1 MRRHSTSCV
10 FVQGLALLA
19 VLVLLGPLGTAA
31 DAAPIIA
38 DLGNPTGY
46 TIKEVNNAGGII
58 VFDKLFTDFTV
69 VSTNSVG
76 AAAPDENAIKVTG
89 VYINNAVV
97 KGEWGLKFNGGWSA
111 GKNMVADSTITFQV
125 SIIEPYRTQGWVIVD
140 NTLWMDAYGW
150 AGNGFVSISENVF
163 SADPRL
169 GPAPQLVSPPKL
181 VHASAIFEDPVDQ
194 RDLTAHVQDLWVV
207 KDVIANGSVTPGDF
221 AHLSQ
226 FYNTFSQVPE
236 PATLALLGLGG
247 LAAAWRRKRR

>member
-1 MRRHSTSCV
+1 MRRIILSAVVVS
-10 FVQGLALLA
+10 ALLA
-19 VLVLLGPLGTAA
+19 VLVLFGPLGPAA

-38 DLGNPTGY
+38 NLGNPTAY
-46 TIKEVNNAGGII
+46 TIKEVNDAGGII

-140 NTLWMDAYGW
+140 NSLWMDAYGW

-181 VHASAIFEDPVDQ
+181 VYSSAVFEDLVDQ
-194 RDLTAHVQDLWVV
+194 RDLTVHVQDLWVN
-207 KDVIANGSVTPGDF
+207 KDVIANGSVAVGDF

-226 FYNTFSQVPE
+226 FYQTFSQVPE
-236 PATLALLGLGG
+236 PASMILLGLGG
-247 LAAAWRRKRR
+247 LATFVARRRRN

>member
-1 MRRHSTSCV
+1 MRRHSIHCLP
-10 FVQGLALLA
+10 VQGLTLLA
-19 VLVLLGPLGTAA
+19 VLALLGPLGPVAE
-31 DAAPIIA
+31 AAPIMA

-46 TIKEVNNAGGII
+46 TIKEVNDAGGII

-69 VSTNSVG
+69 VSTNSFG

-89 VYINNAVV
+89 VYINSAPVLN
-97 KGEWGLKFNGGWSA
+97 EWGLKFNGGWSA
-111 GKNMVADSTITFQV
+111 GAGMVADSTITFQV
-125 SIIEPYRTQGWVIVD
+125 SIVEPYRTQGWVVVD

-150 AGNGFVSISENVF
+150 AGNGFVSISENVY

-181 VHASAIFEDPVDQ
+181 VHSSAVFEDLVDQ
-194 RDLTAHVQDLWVV
+194 RDLTAPIQDFWVV

-226 FYNTFSQVPE
+226 FYQTFSQVPE
-236 PATLALLGLGG
+236 PATLAFLALGV
-247 LAAAWRRKRR
+247 AVVVRRRR